1 MKAAIPPLSKPL
13 LLFLILC
20 IAGCAGQTDRYRAM
34 LDAGQADEA
43 AEIMEDGAE
52 SSDIL
57 ETLHYAYALRC
68 GRRYAESTRAFDRAE
83 ALFKAAQEDQTL
95 HEANKLLS
103 AAFINETIT
112 PYTGNLYEFTLV
124 NTYKGMNFILEGRP
138 DFARVEFNRALDRQR
153 RAKEYFNEELREE
166 IARNKE
172 NERTASRDQSVSAID
187 AANSPEM
194 RRALGGYYS
203 NMDSF
208 AVFADYTNPFIT
220 YFSGVFFLLEK
231 DYKKAADILK
241 EAAAMCPENSAVRS
255 DFSDAEAAARKG
267 KKQNRKFVWI
277 FFENGTGPGLEPLE
291 FTIPLFIATDK
302 ALAAPIALPRP
313 TKGVLAVQGL
323 RVSTE
328 RDSAETEP
336 LADMTQVAYTEFK
349 SRFGAVVLR
358 AVAGTLA
365 KVSMQVASAEIG
377 GDAGGLAQLAAAI
390 YSVLV
395 TRADTRH
402 WVSVP
407 ARFES
412 ARMRIDDTDGKITI
426 APLGGEG
433 RTLALDPTKNHMI
446 FVQLRTAAA
455 QPYVDHAA
463 FE

>member
-1 MKAAIPPLSKPL
+1 M
-13 LLFLILC
+13 
-20 IAGCAGQTDRYRAM
+20 
-34 LDAGQADEA
+34 
-43 AEIMEDGAE
+43 
-52 SSDIL
+52 
-57 ETLHYAYALRC
+57 
-68 GRRYAESTRAFDRAE
+68 
-83 ALFKAAQEDQTL
+83 
-95 HEANKLLS
+95 
-103 AAFINETIT
+103 
-112 PYTGNLYEFTLV
+112 
-124 NTYKGMNFILEGRP
+124 
-138 DFARVEFNRALDRQR
+138 
-153 RAKEYFNEELREE
+153 
-166 IARNKE
+166 
-172 NERTASRDQSVSAID
+172 
-187 AANSPEM
+187 
-194 RRALGGYYS
+194 
-203 NMDSF
+203 
-208 AVFADYTNPFIT
+208 
-220 YFSGVFFLLEK
+220 
-231 DYKKAADILK
+231 
-241 EAAAMCPENSAVRS
+241 
-255 DFSDAEAAARKG
+255 
-267 KKQNRKFVWI
+267 
-277 FFENGTGPGLEPLE
+277 
-291 FTIPLFIATDK
+291 
-302 ALAAPIALPRP
+302 
-313 TKGVLAVQGL
+313 
-323 RVSTE
+323 STE